1 MDRFEWDL
9 SSPLTPEL
17 FATLLV
23 RDLSLPS
30 SASPII
36 AHAIHEELFK
46 QKKTCL
52 EMGLVGQNVDDYSN
66 RKRGARVLEGVWR
79 EWTEALNYGP
89 RVETLSLDEMDRVE
103 ADRDRAIRSVVV
115 LYALRGLILMMLD
128 STDVRSEIVSLDRER
143 EVVEDERL
151 EEGRWEALYLGLYPV
166 ITIYVVSTA
175 SFLTLVDR
183 SSQRAG
189 ELERESE
196 KGD

>member
-1 MDRFEWDL
+1 M
-9 SSPLTPEL
+9 
-17 FATLLV
+17 
-23 RDLSLPS
+23 
-30 SASPII
+30 
-36 AHAIHEELFK
+36 
-46 QKKTCL
+46 
-52 EMGLVGQNVDDYSN
+52 
-66 RKRGARVLEGVWR
+66 
-79 EWTEALNYGP
+79 
-89 RVETLSLDEMDRVE
+89 
-103 ADRDRAIRSVVV
+103 
-115 LYALRGLILMMLD
+115 ILMMLD
-128 STDVRSEIVSLDRER
+128 SIDVRSEIVSLDRER